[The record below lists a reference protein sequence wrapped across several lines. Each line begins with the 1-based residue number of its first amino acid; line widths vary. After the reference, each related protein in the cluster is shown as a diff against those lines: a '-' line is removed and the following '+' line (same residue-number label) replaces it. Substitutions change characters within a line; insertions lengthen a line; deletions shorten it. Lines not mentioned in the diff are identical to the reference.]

1 MTNDI
6 KRLFVNPDLD
16 ILQAMRIIDKGA
28 AQIGLVVDQERH
40 LLGTLTDGDI
50 RRGLLSGASLESKV
64 ADLMNTKYRS
74 VDSKEDKTSILE
86 MMRRDVLRQI
96 PVIDRE
102 RKVVALLTLE
112 ELINP
117 PSLNNAAVIMAGG
130 QGKRLRPYTNNCPK
144 PMLEIGGRPM
154 LEILLE
160 QCKESGFRKFF
171 FSVNYLKEKIE
182 HLKMANA
189 GVCLLNI

>member
-6 KRLFVNPDLD
+6 KVIRESGPRY
-16 ILQAMRIIDKGA
+16 ITAMRIIDKGA

-154 LEILLE
+154 LEI
-160 QCKESGFRKFF
+160 
-171 FSVNYLKEKIE
+171 
-182 HLKMANA
+182 
-189 GVCLLNI
+189 